1 MWSGERRRS
10 ARILELE
17 AKKTQNMGKAT
28 CDAARDVVTEDSDL
42 TQRRKKVKS
51 TPIQDLVANTVEY
64 QLKKEVCTKQGCEH
78 WNSY

>member
-17 AKKTQNMGKAT
+17 AKKTQNKGKAT

-64 QLKKEVCTKQGCEH
+64 QLKKEVCTKQGCEN
-78 WNSY
+78 WNSN